1 MDLEVASSRI
11 TYSSPWGTEIEIFIT
26 TPHQFAREQQNLFF
40 PSWDQALS
48 YLILVL
54 QRSSLPLSRTTPQ
67 VALEK
72 NRLRANFI
80 SFGRDVITSLQSQQY
95 LSDLFDPVTGHPLL
109 SNSDLVWDDNAT
121 VQALLNYPV
130 ISWQNCCLLQHPV
143 WNHDVY
149 PATIATSAPQATIK
163 FCLVQILAK
172 YDWNSQII
180 VNSATI

>member
-1 MDLEVASSRI
+1 MDMEVASSRI

-54 QRSSLPLSRTTPQ
+54 QRSSLSLSRTTPQ

-80 SFGRDVITSLQSQQY
+80 SFGRNVISSLQSQQY
-95 LSDLFDPVTGHPLL
+95 LSDLFDPRTGQPLL
-109 SNSDLVWDDNAT
+109 SNSGLVWDDNAT

-130 ISWQNCCLLQHPV
+130 INWQNCSLLQHPV
-143 WNHDVY
+143 WNHNVY
-149 PATIATSAPQATIK
+149 PATIATTAPQVTIES
-163 FCLVQILAK
+163 CLDQISTA
-172 YDWNSQII
+172 YNWDSRNIED
-180 VNSATI
+180 SATS